1 MNKAFIPLIV
11 FGILVIFLFVGL
23 SLKPKEIPPENIGQP
38 APEFNLPVLGK
49 PGEMLASKDM
59 LGKVWLLNVWASW
72 CAACRSEH
80 PLVNDLATKN
90 IVEIIGL
97 NYKDTEQAGG
107 RWLQQ
112 LGNPYK
118 ASVMDLDGRVGID
131 YGVYG
136 VPESFL
142 IDKKG
147 IIRKKQIGPFS
158 NKGIQETLIP
168 LIMKLRAE

>member
-11 FGILVIFLFVGL
+11 FVVFAMFLGAGL
-23 SLKPKEIPPENIGQP
+23 LLDPKIIPPENIGSA

-49 PGEMLASKDM
+49 PGETLSSKDM

-72 CAACRSEH
+72 CAACRTEH

-97 NYKDTEQAGG
+97 NYKDTEINGG

-118 ASVMDLDGRVGID
+118 ASVMDIDGLVGID

-147 IIRKKQIGPFS
+147 IIRQKQIGPFS
-158 NKGIQETLIP
+158 YKDIQETLIP
-168 LIMKLRAE
+168 LIMKLRSE

>member
-1 MNKAFIPLIV
+1 MNKAFIPLIAFV
-11 FGILVIFLFVGL
+11 VLAIFLGIGL
-23 SLKPKEIPPENIGQP
+23 VLKPKEIPPENIGQP
-38 APEFNLPVLGK
+38 APQFTLPVLGDSTQ
-49 PGEMLASKDM
+49 MISTNDM

-97 NYKDTEQAGG
+97 NYKDTEEAGG

-118 ASVMDLDGRVGID
+118 ASIMDIDGRVGID

-147 IIRKKQIGPFS
+147 IIRKKQIGPFTY
-158 NKGIQETLIP
+158 KDIQETLIP

>member
-1 MNKAFIPLIV
+1 MNKAFIPLIAFV
-11 FGILVIFLFVGL
+11 VLAIFLGVGL
-23 SLKPKEIPPENIGQP
+23 LLDPKEIPPENIGRA
-38 APEFNLPVLGK
+38 APQFTLPVLGK
-49 PGEMLASKDM
+49 SGEQLSTKDM

-80 PLVNDLATKN
+80 PLVNDLASKN

-97 NYKDTEQAGG
+97 NYKDTEEAGS

-118 ASVMDLDGRVGID
+118 VSVMDLDGRVGID

-158 NKGIQETLIP
+158 YKDIQETLIP
-168 LIMKLRAE
+168 LIMKLRSE

>member
-1 MNKAFIPLIV
+1 MNKAFIPLVAFVVIA
-11 FGILVIFLFVGL
+11 IFLGIGL
-23 SLKPKEIPPENIGQP
+23 VLKPKEIPAQNIGQA
-38 APEFNLPVLGK
+38 APQFTLPVLGK
-49 PGEMLASKDM
+49 PGESLSAKDM

-80 PLVNDLATKN
+80 PLINDLATKN
-90 IVEIIGL
+90 IVEIVGL
-97 NYKDTEQAGG
+97 NYKDTEEAGA
-107 RWLQQ
+107 RWLKQ

-118 ASVMDLDGRVGID
+118 ASIMDLDGRVGID

-158 NKGIQETLIP
+158 YKDIQETLIP